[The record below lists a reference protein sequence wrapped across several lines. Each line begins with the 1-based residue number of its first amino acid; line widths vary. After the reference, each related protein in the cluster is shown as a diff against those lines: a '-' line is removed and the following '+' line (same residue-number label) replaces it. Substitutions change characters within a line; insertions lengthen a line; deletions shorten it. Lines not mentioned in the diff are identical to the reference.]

1 MVVRSD
7 GVILVDKGIQLKRC
21 ARHSSARE
29 HIYSLSVSRM
39 GIGWFSNL
47 AALGLC
53 NRLLNRSPGKQSR
66 HLCYKS
72 AWSPSNGAMSA
83 LAIKL
88 KLSEPLE
95 FSKLADKDLSEIN

>member
-29 HIYSLSVSRM
+29 QIYSLSVSRM
-39 GIGWFSNL
+39 GIGWFNNL

-53 NRLLNRSPGKQSR
+53 NRLLNRSPKGKKHS
-66 HLCYKS
+66 S
-72 AWSPSNGAMSA
+72 V
-83 LAIKL
+83 
-88 KLSEPLE
+88 
-95 FSKLADKDLSEIN
+95 INQGDSFKGCDCKP